1 TILSNCSSSALA
13 PGGMTCRA
21 TIVPSSAPHGE
32 GQRPLD
38 LGPLV
43 GRLDARAREHAP
55 RLGAG
60 LSAHHDPDARW
71 IGELDA
77 EARRADRLREPPQ
90 QALEHLRH
98 ARL

>member
-1 TILSNCSSSALA
+1 MPRHHRAELA
-13 PGGMTCRA
+13 
-21 TIVPSSAPHGE
+21 APHGE

-60 LSAHHDPDARW
+60 LSAHHDPHARW